1 MDKNKKG
8 FTTTTI
14 ISSMESLYGEAQKA
28 FLEGK
33 NDRASKYIQMIME
46 LVKKNKVRLPSNLKN
61 TFCRKC
67 NSLWVIQKL
76 DESTSVSEDNKFP
89 QITNTSIQF
98 DKKHNLFRSVCVCGS
113 QKVI

>member
-8 FTTTTI
+8 FTTTTV

-33 NDRASKYIQMIME
+33 KDRASKYIQMIMD
-46 LVKKNKVRLPSNLKN
+46 LVKKNKVRLPSSLKN

-67 NSLWVIQKL
+67 NSLWVIQKPDASVSAAE
-76 DESTSVSEDNKFP
+76 DEDLPQIANTSVL
-89 QITNTSIQF
+89 F

-113 QKVI
+113 HKVI

>member
-33 NDRASKYIQMIME
+33 NDRASKYIKMIMD
-46 LVKKNKVRLPSNLKN
+46 LVKKNKVKLPSSLKN

-76 DESTSVSEDNKFP
+76 DASISASDDDEFP
-89 QITNTSIQF
+89 QIANTTVQF